1 MTLLEEQEEKP
12 NLESPALNCGMET
25 SIRAERQAVGVEP
38 LAGSSPAPTTEECPV
53 CSADIFAAPAAV
65 LDPCGHFFHGNVRR
79 QIRHLPDLQPALQTF
94 QHGGVS
100 GRSLTLF

>member
-38 LAGSSPAPTTEECPV
+38 LAGSSEECPV

-65 LDPCGHFFHGNVRR
+65 LDPCGHFFHATCVAKFDTAGCS
-79 QIRHLPDLQPALQTF
+79 LPYKHF
-94 QHGGVS
+94 NMVE
-100 GRSLTLF
+100 

>member
-65 LDPCGHFFHGNVRR
+65 LDPCGHFFHATCVAKFDTCPTCS
-79 QIRHLPDLQPALQTF
+79 LPYKHF
-94 QHGGVS
+94 NMVE
-100 GRSLTLF
+100 